1 MRNYILVG
9 FASACILLG
18 VPSTAPAGF
27 FNAQGQFVGTVSP
40 QITALLAQ
48 FPAGGPGLRAAI
60 AQAVEANPSL
70 AADAVFAA
78 QSGNASQKEAIG
90 SGLADAASFF
100 AKSGSASALQA
111 QAQIQ
116 AALTYA
122 DAGTQAGV
130 SLSNQQAQASTS
142 SYQGIPGF
150 NSTGATTSGCV
161 NQTVSPS
168 RPSSC

>member
-1 MRNYILVG
+1 MRKYLLILCTLFLVG
-9 FASACILLG
+9 A
-18 VPSTAPAGF
+18 PSLAPAGS

-40 QITALLAQ
+40 TITALLAQ

-60 AQAVEANPSL
+60 ALAIEGNPSL

-90 SGLADAASFF
+90 SGLADASSFF
-100 AKSGSASALQA
+100 GKMGSASGLQA

-130 SLSNQQAQASTS
+130 NASNAQAAQGSNS
-142 SYQGIPGF
+142 FQGIPGF
-150 NSTGATTSGCV
+150 TNTTTTIGGCVSQATASGC
-161 NQTVSPS
+161 
-168 RPSSC
+168 

>member
-1 MRNYILVG
+1 MRNYVLAG
-9 FASACILLG
+9 FALVCILLG

-27 FNAQGQFVGTVSP
+27 FNPQGQFVGTVSP

-60 AQAVEANPSL
+60 AQAVEINPSL
-70 AADAVFAA
+70 SADAVFAA
-78 QSGNASQKEAIG
+78 QSANASQKEAIG

-100 AKSGSASALQA
+100 GKSGSASALAA
-111 QAQIQ
+111 QQQIQ

-130 SLSNQQAQASTS
+130 NVSNMQAQASTS

-150 NSTGATTSGCV
+150 NTAGTTTGGCAV
-161 NQTVSPS
+161 TISPS
-168 RPSSC
+168 RPGC

>member
-1 MRNYILVG
+1 MRKYLLILCALCFVG
-9 FASACILLG
+9 A
-18 VPSTAPAGF
+18 PSLAPAGS

-40 QITALLAQ
+40 TITALLAQ
-48 FPAGGPGLRAAI
+48 FPAGGPGLRAGIALAI
-60 AQAVEANPSL
+60 ESDPSL

-78 QSGNASQKEAIG
+78 QSANQSQKEAVG

-100 AKSGSASALQA
+100 AKLGSASALQA

-130 SLSNQQAQASTS
+130 NASNAQTAQGNTS
-142 SYQGIPGF
+142 FQGIPGF
-150 NSTGATTSGCV
+150 TNTTTTIGGCV
-161 NQTVSPS
+161 SQATATG
-168 RPSSC
+168 C